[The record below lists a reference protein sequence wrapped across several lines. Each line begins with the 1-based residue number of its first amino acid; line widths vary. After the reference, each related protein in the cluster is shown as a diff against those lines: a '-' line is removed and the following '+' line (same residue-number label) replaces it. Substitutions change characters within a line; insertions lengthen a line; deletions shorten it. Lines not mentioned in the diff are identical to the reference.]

1 MNCPECE
8 IIEMRVERVE
18 DNTIHYKCK
27 KCGKEVKKT
36 IEELES
42 E

>member
-8 IIEMRVERVE
+8 IIEMRLEKVINDEFFF
-18 DNTIHYKCK
+18 KCK
-27 KCGKEVKKT
+27 KCGKEVIKKE
-36 IEELES
+36 EELED